1 MTDSLILM
9 VFLVAIIFLSGA
21 LLAAT
26 PWFMKK
32 GECFAVTIPESAQ
45 ADERFL
51 AFRKRYAAA
60 VLAVTLI
67 CAVALGVVSS
77 VALGG
82 IGASPAADVASANAI
97 PTATIVAA
105 ATIPLIVSFALMLH
119 YRKKINSI
127 KREEGWK
134 AERDE
139 AVALVGF
146 EEAPVVPSLAWNV
159 IYVPIVLVTLA
170 IGLVFYP
177 AAPDLVPT
185 HFDFAGNVNQW
196 TPKGPALI
204 AFPLLF
210 EVFMAACFII
220 SHWMT
225 IRSKKDIDPARPA
238 ISAYAYGAF
247 ARAEC
252 IVLLVGG
259 SMLTAVLGIVMV
271 LMMTEVLSLFVTMAL
286 IIVVTLAFVGATIAI
301 SVVYGQSGSRLVKRL
316 DASGDII
323 ADNDEHWKAGIF
335 YWNKD
340 DASLI
345 LPKRFGVGWTMNW
358 ARPAAWLS
366 VGGFTLASI
375 AFVAACIFLM

>member
-9 VFLVAIIFLSGA
+9 VFLVAIVFLSGA
-21 LLAAT
+21 ILAAT

-32 GECFAVTIPESAQ
+32 NECFAVTIPELAQ
-45 ADERFL
+45 ADVRFL

-67 CAVALGVVSS
+67 CAVALGVVSN
-77 VALGG
+77 VVLGKMSSATDA
-82 IGASPAADVASANAI
+82 ASLNAI
-97 PTATIVAA
+97 LVAAIVAT
-105 ATIPLIVSFALMLH
+105 ATIPLIASFALMLH
-119 YRKKINSI
+119 YRKKVKAI

-139 AVALVGF
+139 AVAFIGF
-146 EEAPVVPSLAWNV
+146 EEAPAPPSLAWNV
-159 IYVPIVLVTLA
+159 VYVPIVLITLA
-170 IGLVFYP
+170 LGLALYP
-177 AAPDLVPT
+177 STPDLVPT
-185 HFDFAGNVNQW
+185 HIDFAGNVNQW

-204 AFPLLF
+204 AFPLLV
-210 EVFMAACFII
+210 EVFMAACFIF

-225 IRSKKDIDPARPA
+225 IRSKKDVDPARPA

-252 IVLLVGG
+252 ILLLVGG
-259 SMLTAVLGIVMV
+259 SVLTAVLGIVMI
-271 LMMTEVLSLFVTMAL
+271 LMMTEFLSMLVTMVL
-286 IIVVTLAFVGATIAI
+286 IIVATLVFVGATIAF

-316 DASGDII
+316 EENGDII
-323 ADNDEHWKAGIF
+323 ADNDERWKAGIF

-358 ARPAAWLS
+358 ARPAAWVI
-366 VGGFTLASI
+366 VGGITLASI

>member
-1 MTDSLILM
+1 MTDSLTLM
-9 VFLVAIIFLSGA
+9 VFLIAIVFLSGA
-21 LLAAT
+21 ILAAT

-32 GECFAVTIPESAQ
+32 NECFAVTIPESAQ
-45 ADERFL
+45 ADVRFL

-77 VALGG
+77 VVLGKM
-82 IGASPAADVASANAI
+82 SSAADAASLNAI
-97 PTATIVAA
+97 LVAAIVAT
-105 ATIPLIVSFALMLH
+105 ATIPLIASFALMLH
-119 YRKKINSI
+119 YRKKVKAI

-139 AVALVGF
+139 AVALIGF
-146 EEAPVVPSLAWNV
+146 EEAPAPPSLAWNV
-159 IYVPIVLVTLA
+159 VYVPIVLITLA
-170 IGLVFYP
+170 LGLALYP
-177 AAPDLVPT
+177 STPDLVPT
-185 HFDFAGNVNQW
+185 HIDFAGNVNQW

-204 AFPLLF
+204 AFPLLV
-210 EVFMAACFII
+210 EVFMAACFIF

-225 IRSKKDIDPARPA
+225 IRSKKDVDPARPA

-252 IVLLVGG
+252 ILLLVSG
-259 SMLTAVLGIVMV
+259 SVLTAVLGIVMI
-271 LMMTEVLSLFVTMAL
+271 LMMTETLSMLVTMVL
-286 IIVVTLAFVGATIAI
+286 IIVATLVFVGAMIAF

-316 DASGDII
+316 EENGGII

-335 YWNKD
+335 YWNKG

-358 ARPAAWLS
+358 ARPAAWVI

-375 AFVAACIFLM
+375 AFVAACVFLM

>member
-51 AFRKRYAAA
+51 TFRKRYAAA

-67 CAVALGVVSS
+67 CAVALGTVSS
-77 VALGG
+77 VALGKMG
-82 IGASPAADVASANAI
+82 SAADSDSLNAI
-97 PTATIVAA
+97 LAAAIVVA
-105 ATIPLIVSFALMLH
+105 ATIPLVVSFALMLH
-119 YRKKINSI
+119 YRKRVEAI

-139 AVALVGF
+139 AVALIGF
-146 EEAPVVPSLAWNV
+146 EEAPVPPSLAWNV
-159 IYVPIVLVTLA
+159 VYVPIVLITLA
-170 IGLVFYP
+170 IGLALYP
-177 AAPDLVPT
+177 SAPDLVPT

-210 EVFMAACFII
+210 EAFMAMCFIF

-252 IVLLVGG
+252 ILLLVGG
-259 SMLTAVLGIVMV
+259 SVLTAVLGIVMI
-271 LMMTEVLSLFVTMAL
+271 LMMAEILSMLVTIAL
-286 IIVVTLAFVGATIAI
+286 IIVATLILVGATIAI
-301 SVVYGQSGSRLVKRL
+301 PIVYGQSGSRLVKRL
-316 DASGDII
+316 EENGDII

-358 ARPAAWLS
+358 ARPAAWLI

>member
-1 MTDSLILM
+1 MTDSLTLM
-9 VFLVAIIFLSGA
+9 VFLIAIVLLSGA
-21 LLAAT
+21 ILAAT

-45 ADERFL
+45 VDERFL

-67 CAVALGVVSS
+67 CAVALGVVSN
-77 VALGG
+77 VVLGKM
-82 IGASPAADVASANAI
+82 SSAADAASLNTILVAA
-97 PTATIVAA
+97 IVAT

-119 YRKKINSI
+119 YRKKVKAI
-127 KREEGWK
+127 KREEGWR
-134 AERDE
+134 AETDE
-139 AVALVGF
+139 AVALIGF
-146 EEAPVVPSLAWNV
+146 EEAPVPPSLAWNV
-159 IYVPIVLVTLA
+159 VYVPIVLITLA
-170 IGLVFYP
+170 LGLALYP
-177 AAPDLVPT
+177 FTPDLVPT
-185 HFDFAGNVNQW
+185 HIDFAGNVNQW

-204 AFPLLF
+204 AFPLLV
-210 EVFMAACFII
+210 EVFMAACFIF

-252 IVLLVGG
+252 ILLLVGG
-259 SMLTAVLGIVMV
+259 SVLTAVLGIVII
-271 LMMTEVLSLFVTMAL
+271 LMMTEILSMLVTIAL
-286 IIVVTLAFVGATIAI
+286 IIVVTLVFVGAMIAL

-316 DASGDII
+316 EESSDII

-340 DASLI
+340 DASLF

-358 ARPAAWLS
+358 ARPAAWLI

-375 AFVAACIFLM
+375 AFVAVCMLLM

>member
-9 VFLVAIIFLSGA
+9 AFLIAIVFLSGA

-32 GECFAVTIPESAQ
+32 NECFAVTIPESAQ
-45 ADERFL
+45 ADVRFL
-51 AFRKRYAAA
+51 AFRKRYAVA

-67 CAVALGVVSS
+67 CAVALGTVSN
-77 VALGG
+77 VALGKMG
-82 IGASPAADVASANAI
+82 SAADADSSDVI
-97 PTATIVAA
+97 LVAA
-105 ATIPLIVSFALMLH
+105 IVVATTVPLVVSFALMLH
-119 YRKKINSI
+119 YRKRVEAI

-139 AVALVGF
+139 AVALIGF
-146 EEAPVVPSLAWNV
+146 EESPVPPSLAWNV
-159 IYVPIVLVTLA
+159 VYVPIVLITLA
-170 IGLVFYP
+170 IGLALYP
-177 AAPDLVPT
+177 STPDLVPT

-210 EVFMAACFII
+210 EVFMAACFIF

-252 IVLLVGG
+252 ILLLVGG
-259 SMLTAVLGIVMV
+259 SVLTAVLGIVMI
-271 LMMTEVLSLFVTMAL
+271 LMMTEILSMPVTIAL
-286 IIVVTLAFVGATIAI
+286 IIVTTLVFVGATIAI
-301 SVVYGQSGSRLVKRL
+301 PIVYGQSGSRLVKRL
-316 DASGDII
+316 EENGDII

-340 DASLI
+340 DASLF

-358 ARPAAWLS
+358 ARPAAWLI

>member
-9 VFLVAIIFLSGA
+9 AFLIAIVFLSGA

-32 GECFAVTIPESAQ
+32 NECFAVTIPESEQ
-45 ADERFL
+45 ADVRFL

-60 VLAVTLI
+60 VLVAALI
-67 CAVALGVVSS
+67 CAVALGAVSN
-77 VALGG
+77 VALGKMG
-82 IGASPAADVASANAI
+82 SAPDSDSWSSILVAA
-97 PTATIVAA
+97 IVAA
-105 ATIPLIVSFALMLH
+105 ATIPLVASFALMLH
-119 YRKKINSI
+119 YRKRVEAI

-139 AVALVGF
+139 AVALIGF
-146 EEAPVVPSLAWNV
+146 EEVPVPPSLAWNV
-159 IYVPIVLVTLA
+159 VYVPIVLITLA
-170 IGLVFYP
+170 IGLALYP
-177 AAPDLVPT
+177 STPDMVPT

-210 EVFMAACFII
+210 EVFMAACFIF

-252 IVLLVGG
+252 ILLLVGG
-259 SMLTAVLGIVMV
+259 SVLTAVSGIVMI
-271 LMMTEVLSLFVTMAL
+271 LMMAEILSMFVTVAL
-286 IIVVTLAFVGATIAI
+286 IIVATLILAGATIAV

-316 DASGDII
+316 EENGDMI

-358 ARPAAWLS
+358 ARPAAWLI

>member
-60 VLAVTLI
+60 VLTVTLI
-67 CAVALGVVSS
+67 CAVALGAVSS
-77 VALGG
+77 VTLGKMG
-82 IGASPAADVASANAI
+82 SAVDSDSLNAI
-97 PTATIVAA
+97 LVAAIVAA
-105 ATIPLIVSFALMLH
+105 TTIPLVASFALMLH
-119 YRKKINSI
+119 YRKRVEAI

-139 AVALVGF
+139 AVALIGF
-146 EEAPVVPSLAWNV
+146 EEAPVPPSLAWNV
-159 IYVPIVLVTLA
+159 VYVPIVLITLA
-170 IGLVFYP
+170 IGLALYP
-177 AAPDLVPT
+177 STPDLVPT

-210 EVFMAACFII
+210 EVFMAACFIF

-252 IVLLVGG
+252 ILLLVGG
-259 SMLTAVLGIVMV
+259 SVLTAVSGIVMI
-271 LMMTEVLSLFVTMAL
+271 LMMAEILSMFVTVAL
-286 IIVVTLAFVGATIAI
+286 IIVATLILVGATISV

-316 DASGDII
+316 EENGDMI

-358 ARPAAWLS
+358 AHPAAWLI

>member
-9 VFLVAIIFLSGA
+9 ALLVAIVFLSGA
-21 LLAAT
+21 ILAAT

-32 GECFAVTIPESAQ
+32 NECFAVTIPESAQ

-51 AFRKRYAAA
+51 TFRKRYAAA

-67 CAVALGVVSS
+67 CAVALGAVSN
-77 VALGG
+77 VTLGKMG
-82 IGASPAADVASANAI
+82 SASDSDSLNAI
-97 PTATIVAA
+97 LAAAIVAA
-105 ATIPLIVSFALMLH
+105 ATIPLVASFALMLH
-119 YRKKINSI
+119 YRKRVKAI

-139 AVALVGF
+139 AVALIGF
-146 EEAPVVPSLAWNV
+146 EEAPAPPSLAWNV
-159 IYVPIVLVTLA
+159 VYVPIVLITLA
-170 IGLVFYP
+170 LGLALYP
-177 AAPDLVPT
+177 STPDLVPT
-185 HFDFAGNVNQW
+185 HIDFAGNVNQW

-204 AFPLLF
+204 AFPLLV
-210 EVFMAACFII
+210 EVFMAACFIF

-225 IRSKKDIDPARPA
+225 IRSKKDVDPARPA

-252 IVLLVGG
+252 ILLLVGG
-259 SMLTAVLGIVMV
+259 SVLTAVLGIVMI
-271 LMMTEVLSLFVTMAL
+271 LMMTEFLSMLVTMVL
-286 IIVVTLAFVGATIAI
+286 IIVATLVFVGAMIAF

-316 DASGDII
+316 EENGGII

-335 YWNKD
+335 YWNKG

-358 ARPAAWLS
+358 ARPAAWVI

-375 AFVAACIFLM
+375 AFVAACVFLM

>member
-9 VFLVAIIFLSGA
+9 VFLVAIVFLSGA

-67 CAVALGVVSS
+67 CAVALGAVSS
-77 VALGG
+77 VTLGKMG
-82 IGASPAADVASANAI
+82 SAPDSDSLNAI
-97 PTATIVAA
+97 LTAAIVVA
-105 ATIPLIVSFALMLH
+105 ATIPLVASFALMLH
-119 YRKKINSI
+119 YRKRVESI

-139 AVALVGF
+139 AVALIGF
-146 EEAPVVPSLAWNV
+146 EEAPVPPSLAWNV
-159 IYVPIVLVTLA
+159 VYVPIVLITLA
-170 IGLVFYP
+170 IGLAFYP
-177 AAPDLVPT
+177 SAPDLVPT

-210 EVFMAACFII
+210 EVFMAACFIF

-252 IVLLVGG
+252 ILLLVGG
-259 SMLTAVLGIVMV
+259 SVLTAVSGIVMI
-271 LMMTEVLSLFVTMAL
+271 LMMAEILSMFVTVAL
-286 IIVVTLAFVGATIAI
+286 IIVATLILVGATIAV

-316 DASGDII
+316 EENGDII

-340 DASLI
+340 DASLF

-358 ARPAAWLS
+358 ARPAAWLI

-375 AFVAACIFLM
+375 AFVAACLFLM

>member
-9 VFLVAIIFLSGA
+9 VFLIAIVFLSGA

-32 GECFAVTIPESAQ
+32 NECFAVTIPESAQ
-45 ADERFL
+45 ADVRFL

-67 CAVALGVVSS
+67 CAVALGVVSN
-77 VALGG
+77 VVLGKM
-82 IGASPAADVASANAI
+82 SSAADAASLNTILVAA
-97 PTATIVAA
+97 IVAA

-119 YRKKINSI
+119 YRKKVKAI
-127 KREEGWK
+127 KREEGWR
-134 AERDE
+134 AETDE
-139 AVALVGF
+139 AVALIGF
-146 EEAPVVPSLAWNV
+146 EEAPVPPSLAWNV
-159 IYVPIVLVTLA
+159 VYVPIVLITLA
-170 IGLVFYP
+170 LGLALYP
-177 AAPDLVPT
+177 STPDLVPT
-185 HFDFAGNVNQW
+185 HIDFAGNVNQW

-204 AFPLLF
+204 AFPLLV
-210 EVFMAACFII
+210 EVFMAACFIF

-252 IVLLVGG
+252 ILLLVGG
-259 SMLTAVLGIVMV
+259 SVLTAVLGIVMI
-271 LMMTEVLSLFVTMAL
+271 LMMTEILSMLVTIAL
-286 IIVVTLAFVGATIAI
+286 IIVVTLVFVGATIAL

-316 DASGDII
+316 EESGDII

-340 DASLI
+340 DASLF

-358 ARPAAWLS
+358 ARPAAWLI

>member
-1 MTDSLILM
+1 MTDSLTLM
-9 VFLVAIIFLSGA
+9 VFLIAIVLLSGA
-21 LLAAT
+21 ILAAT

-32 GECFAVTIPESAQ
+32 NECFAVTIPESAQ
-45 ADERFL
+45 ADVRFL

-67 CAVALGVVSS
+67 CAVALGAVSNVVLGKMSS
-77 VALGG
+77 ATDA
-82 IGASPAADVASANAI
+82 ASLNAI
-97 PTATIVAA
+97 LAAAIVAA
-105 ATIPLIVSFALMLH
+105 ATIPLIASFALMLH
-119 YRKKINSI
+119 YRKRVKAI

-139 AVALVGF
+139 AVAFIGF
-146 EEAPVVPSLAWNV
+146 EEAPAPPSLAWNV
-159 IYVPIVLVTLA
+159 VYVPIVLITLA
-170 IGLVFYP
+170 LGLALYP
-177 AAPDLVPT
+177 STPDLVPT
-185 HFDFAGNVNQW
+185 HIDFAGNVNQW

-204 AFPLLF
+204 AFPLLV
-210 EVFMAACFII
+210 EVFMAACFIF

-225 IRSKKDIDPARPA
+225 IRSKKDVDPARPA

-252 IVLLVGG
+252 ILLLVGG
-259 SMLTAVLGIVMV
+259 SVLTAVLGIVMI
-271 LMMTEVLSLFVTMAL
+271 LMMTEFLSMLVTMVL
-286 IIVVTLAFVGATIAI
+286 IIVATLVFVGATIAF

-316 DASGDII
+316 EENGDII
-323 ADNDEHWKAGIF
+323 ADNDERWKAGIF

-358 ARPAAWLS
+358 ARPAAWVI
-366 VGGFTLASI
+366 VGGITLASI
-375 AFVAACIFLM
+375 AFVAACVLLM

>member
-9 VFLVAIIFLSGA
+9 AFLIAIVFLSGA

-32 GECFAVTIPESAQ
+32 NECFAVTIPESAQ
-45 ADERFL
+45 ADVRFL

-67 CAVALGVVSS
+67 CAVALGVVSD
-77 VALGG
+77 VVLGKMSSATDA
-82 IGASPAADVASANAI
+82 ASLNAI
-97 PTATIVAA
+97 LAAAIVAT
-105 ATIPLIVSFALMLH
+105 ATIPLIASFALMLH
-119 YRKKINSI
+119 YRKKVKAI

-139 AVALVGF
+139 AVALIGF
-146 EEAPVVPSLAWNV
+146 EEAPAPPSLAWNV
-159 IYVPIVLVTLA
+159 VYVPIVLITLA
-170 IGLVFYP
+170 LGLALYP
-177 AAPDLVPT
+177 STPDLVPT
-185 HFDFAGNVNQW
+185 HIDFAGNVNQW

-204 AFPLLF
+204 AFPLLV
-210 EVFMAACFII
+210 EVFMAACFIF

-225 IRSKKDIDPARPA
+225 IRSKKDVDPARPA

-252 IVLLVGG
+252 ILLLVSG
-259 SMLTAVLGIVMV
+259 SVLTAVLGIVMI
-271 LMMTEVLSLFVTMAL
+271 LMMTETLSMLVTMVL
-286 IIVVTLAFVGATIAI
+286 IIVATLVFVGAMIAF

-316 DASGDII
+316 EENGGII

-335 YWNKD
+335 YWNKG

-358 ARPAAWLS
+358 ARPAAWVI

-375 AFVAACIFLM
+375 AFVAACVFLM

>member
-21 LLAAT
+21 ILAAT

-32 GECFAVTIPESAQ
+32 NECFAVTIPESAQ
-45 ADERFL
+45 ADVRFL

-67 CAVALGVVSS
+67 CAVALGVVSN
-77 VALGG
+77 VVLGKM
-82 IGASPAADVASANAI
+82 SSAADAASLNTILVAA
-97 PTATIVAA
+97 IVAA
-105 ATIPLIVSFALMLH
+105 ATIPLIASFALMLH
-119 YRKKINSI
+119 YRKKVKAI

-139 AVALVGF
+139 AVALIGF
-146 EEAPVVPSLAWNV
+146 EEAPAPPSLAWNV
-159 IYVPIVLVTLA
+159 VYVPIVLITLA
-170 IGLVFYP
+170 IGLALYP
-177 AAPDLVPT
+177 STPDLVPT

-210 EVFMAACFII
+210 EAFMAACFIF

-225 IRSKKDIDPARPA
+225 IRSKKDIDPVRPA

-252 IVLLVGG
+252 ILLLVGG
-259 SMLTAVLGIVMV
+259 SVLTAVLGIVMI
-271 LMMTEVLSLFVTMAL
+271 LMMTEILSMLVTMVL
-286 IIVVTLAFVGATIAI
+286 IIVATLIFVGATIVV

-316 DASGDII
+316 EENSDII
-323 ADNDEHWKAGIF
+323 ADSDEHWKAGIF
-335 YWNKD
+335 YWNND

-358 ARPAAWLS
+358 ARPAAWLI
-366 VGGFTLASI
+366 VGGFTLVSI

>member
-1 MTDSLILM
+1 MTDSLTLM
-9 VFLVAIIFLSGA
+9 VFLIAIVFLSGA
-21 LLAAT
+21 ILAAT

-32 GECFAVTIPESAQ
+32 NECFAVTIPESAQ
-45 ADERFL
+45 ADVRFL

-67 CAVALGVVSS
+67 CAVALGVVSN
-77 VALGG
+77 VVLGKMSSETDA
-82 IGASPAADVASANAI
+82 ASLNAI
-97 PTATIVAA
+97 LVAAIVAA
-105 ATIPLIVSFALMLH
+105 ATIPLIASFALMLH
-119 YRKKINSI
+119 YRKRVKAI

-139 AVALVGF
+139 AVAFIGF
-146 EEAPVVPSLAWNV
+146 EEAPAPPSLAWNV
-159 IYVPIVLVTLA
+159 VYVPIVLITLA
-170 IGLVFYP
+170 LGLALYP
-177 AAPDLVPT
+177 STPDLVPT
-185 HFDFAGNVNQW
+185 HIDFAGNVNQW

-204 AFPLLF
+204 AFPLLV
-210 EVFMAACFII
+210 EVFMAACFIF

-225 IRSKKDIDPARPA
+225 IRSKKDVDPARPA

-252 IVLLVGG
+252 ILLLVGG
-259 SMLTAVLGIVMV
+259 SVLTAVLGIVMI
-271 LMMTEVLSLFVTMAL
+271 LMMTEFLSMLVTMVL
-286 IIVVTLAFVGATIAI
+286 IIVATLVFVGATIAF

-316 DASGDII
+316 EENGDII
-323 ADNDEHWKAGIF
+323 ADNDERWKAGIF

-358 ARPAAWLS
+358 ARPAAWVI
-366 VGGFTLASI
+366 VGGITLASI
-375 AFVAACIFLM
+375 AFVAACVFLM

>member
-9 VFLVAIIFLSGA
+9 AFLVAIVFLSGA
-21 LLAAT
+21 ILAAT

-32 GECFAVTIPESAQ
+32 NECFAVTIPESAQ

-51 AFRKRYAAA
+51 TFRKRYAAA

-67 CAVALGVVSS
+67 CAVALGAVSN
-77 VALGG
+77 VTLGKMG
-82 IGASPAADVASANAI
+82 SASDSDSLNAI
-97 PTATIVAA
+97 LAAAIVAA
-105 ATIPLIVSFALMLH
+105 ATIPLVASFALMLH
-119 YRKKINSI
+119 YRKRVKAI

-139 AVALVGF
+139 AVALIGF
-146 EEAPVVPSLAWNV
+146 EEAPAPPSLAWNV
-159 IYVPIVLVTLA
+159 VYVPIVLITLA
-170 IGLVFYP
+170 LGLALYP
-177 AAPDLVPT
+177 STPDLVPT
-185 HFDFAGNVNQW
+185 HIDFAGNVNQW

-204 AFPLLF
+204 AFPLLV
-210 EVFMAACFII
+210 EVFMAACFIF

-225 IRSKKDIDPARPA
+225 IRSKKDVDPARPA

-252 IVLLVGG
+252 ILLLVGG
-259 SMLTAVLGIVMV
+259 SVLTAVLGIVMI
-271 LMMTEVLSLFVTMAL
+271 LMMTEFLSMLVTMVL
-286 IIVVTLAFVGATIAI
+286 IIVATLVFVGATIAF

-316 DASGDII
+316 EENGDII
-323 ADNDEHWKAGIF
+323 ADNDERWKAGIF

-358 ARPAAWLS
+358 ARPAAWAI

-375 AFVAACIFLM
+375 AFVAACVFLM

>member
-21 LLAAT
+21 ILAAT

-32 GECFAVTIPESAQ
+32 NECFAVTIPESAQ
-45 ADERFL
+45 ADVRFL

-67 CAVALGVVSS
+67 CAVALGVVSN
-77 VALGG
+77 VVLGKM
-82 IGASPAADVASANAI
+82 SSAADAASLNAI
-97 PTATIVAA
+97 LVAAIVAT
-105 ATIPLIVSFALMLH
+105 ATIPLIASFALMLH
-119 YRKKINSI
+119 YRKKVKAI

-139 AVALVGF
+139 AVALIGF
-146 EEAPVVPSLAWNV
+146 EEAPAPPSLAWNV
-159 IYVPIVLVTLA
+159 VYVPIVLITLA
-170 IGLVFYP
+170 LGLALYP
-177 AAPDLVPT
+177 STPDLVPT
-185 HFDFAGNVNQW
+185 HIDFAGNVNQW

-204 AFPLLF
+204 AFPLLV
-210 EVFMAACFII
+210 EVFMAACFIF

-225 IRSKKDIDPARPA
+225 IRSKKDVDPARPA

-252 IVLLVGG
+252 ILLLVSG
-259 SMLTAVLGIVMV
+259 SVLTAVLGIVMI
-271 LMMTEVLSLFVTMAL
+271 LMMTETLSMLVTMVL
-286 IIVVTLAFVGATIAI
+286 IIVATLVFVGAIIAF

-316 DASGDII
+316 EENGGII

-335 YWNKD
+335 YWNKG

-358 ARPAAWLS
+358 ARPAAWLI
-366 VGGFTLASI
+366 VGGFTLVSI

>member
-67 CAVALGVVSS
+67 CAVALGVVSN
-77 VALGG
+77 VVLGKMSSATDA
-82 IGASPAADVASANAI
+82 ASLNAI
-97 PTATIVAA
+97 LAAAIVAA
-105 ATIPLIVSFALMLH
+105 ATIPLIASFALMLH
-119 YRKKINSI
+119 YRKRVKAI

-139 AVALVGF
+139 AVALIGF
-146 EEAPVVPSLAWNV
+146 EEAPAPPSLAWNV
-159 IYVPIVLVTLA
+159 VYVPIVLITLA
-170 IGLVFYP
+170 LGLALYP
-177 AAPDLVPT
+177 STPDLVPT
-185 HFDFAGNVNQW
+185 HIDFAGNVNQW

-204 AFPLLF
+204 AFPLLV
-210 EVFMAACFII
+210 EVFMAACFIF

-225 IRSKKDIDPARPA
+225 IRSKKDVDPARPA

-252 IVLLVGG
+252 ILLLVSG
-259 SMLTAVLGIVMV
+259 SVLTAVLGIVMI
-271 LMMTEVLSLFVTMAL
+271 LMMTEILSMLVTIAL
-286 IIVVTLAFVGATIAI
+286 IIVATLILVGATIAI

-335 YWNKD
+335 YWSKD

-358 ARPAAWLS
+358 ARPAAWLI

>member
-1 MTDSLILM
+1 MTDSLTLM
-9 VFLVAIIFLSGA
+9 VFLIAIVFLSGA
-21 LLAAT
+21 ILAAT

-32 GECFAVTIPESAQ
+32 NECFAVTIPESAQ
-45 ADERFL
+45 ADVRFL

-67 CAVALGVVSS
+67 CAVALGVVSN
-77 VALGG
+77 VVLGKMSSATDA
-82 IGASPAADVASANAI
+82 ASLNAI
-97 PTATIVAA
+97 LAAAIVAA
-105 ATIPLIVSFALMLH
+105 ATIPLIASFALMLH
-119 YRKKINSI
+119 YRKRVKAI

-139 AVALVGF
+139 AVAFIGF
-146 EEAPVVPSLAWNV
+146 EEAPAPPSLAWNV
-159 IYVPIVLVTLA
+159 VYVPIVLITLA
-170 IGLVFYP
+170 LGLALYP
-177 AAPDLVPT
+177 STPDLVPT
-185 HFDFAGNVNQW
+185 HIDFAGNVNQW

-204 AFPLLF
+204 AFPLLV
-210 EVFMAACFII
+210 EVFMAACFIF

-225 IRSKKDIDPARPA
+225 IRSKKDVDPARPA

-252 IVLLVGG
+252 ILLLVSG
-259 SMLTAVLGIVMV
+259 SVLTAVLGIVMI
-271 LMMTEVLSLFVTMAL
+271 LMMTETLSMLVTMVL
-286 IIVVTLAFVGATIAI
+286 IIVATLVFVGAMIAF

-316 DASGDII
+316 EENGGII

-335 YWNKD
+335 YWNKG

-358 ARPAAWLS
+358 ARPAAWVI
-366 VGGFTLASI
+366 VGGITLASI
-375 AFVAACIFLM
+375 AFAAACVLLM

>member
-1 MTDSLILM
+1 MTDSLTLM
-9 VFLVAIIFLSGA
+9 VFLIAIVFLSGA
-21 LLAAT
+21 ILAAT

-32 GECFAVTIPESAQ
+32 NECFAVTIPESAQ

-51 AFRKRYAAA
+51 TFRKRYAAA

-67 CAVALGVVSS
+67 CAVALGAVSNVVLGKMSS
-77 VALGG
+77 VTDA
-82 IGASPAADVASANAI
+82 ASLNAI
-97 PTATIVAA
+97 LVAAIVAT
-105 ATIPLIVSFALMLH
+105 ATIPLIASFALMLH
-119 YRKKINSI
+119 YRKKIKAI

-139 AVALVGF
+139 AVALIGF
-146 EEAPVVPSLAWNV
+146 EEAPAPPSLAWNV
-159 IYVPIVLVTLA
+159 VYVPIVLITLA
-170 IGLVFYP
+170 LGLALYP
-177 AAPDLVPT
+177 STPDLVPT
-185 HFDFAGNVNQW
+185 HIDFAGNVNQW

-204 AFPLLF
+204 AFPLLV
-210 EVFMAACFII
+210 EVFMAACFIF

-225 IRSKKDIDPARPA
+225 IRSKKDVDPARPA

-252 IVLLVGG
+252 ILLLVSG
-259 SMLTAVLGIVMV
+259 SVLTAVLGIVMI
-271 LMMTEVLSLFVTMAL
+271 LMMTETLSMLVTMVL
-286 IIVVTLAFVGATIAI
+286 IIVATLVFVGATIAF

-316 DASGDII
+316 EENGAII

-358 ARPAAWLS
+358 ARPAAWLI

>member
-1 MTDSLILM
+1 MTDSLTLM
-9 VFLVAIIFLSGA
+9 VFLIAIVFLSGA
-21 LLAAT
+21 ILAAT

-32 GECFAVTIPESAQ
+32 NECFAVTIPESAQ
-45 ADERFL
+45 ADVRFL

-67 CAVALGVVSS
+67 CAVALGAVSNVVLGKMSS
-77 VALGG
+77 ATDA
-82 IGASPAADVASANAI
+82 ASLNAI
-97 PTATIVAA
+97 LAAAIVAA
-105 ATIPLIVSFALMLH
+105 ATIPLIASFALMLH
-119 YRKKINSI
+119 YRKRVKAI

-139 AVALVGF
+139 AVAFIGF
-146 EEAPVVPSLAWNV
+146 EEAPAPPSLAWNV
-159 IYVPIVLVTLA
+159 VYVPIVLITLA
-170 IGLVFYP
+170 LGLALYP
-177 AAPDLVPT
+177 STPDLVPT
-185 HFDFAGNVNQW
+185 HIDFAGNVNQW

-204 AFPLLF
+204 AFPLLV
-210 EVFMAACFII
+210 EVFMAACFIF

-225 IRSKKDIDPARPA
+225 IRSKKDVDPARPA

-252 IVLLVGG
+252 ILLLVSG
-259 SMLTAVLGIVMV
+259 SVLTAVLGIVMI
-271 LMMTEVLSLFVTMAL
+271 LMMTETLSMLVTMVL
-286 IIVVTLAFVGATIAI
+286 IIVATLVFVGAMIAF

-316 DASGDII
+316 EENGGII

-335 YWNKD
+335 YWNKG

-358 ARPAAWLS
+358 ARPAAWVI

-375 AFVAACIFLM
+375 AFVAACVFLM

>member
-67 CAVALGVVSS
+67 CAVALGAVSN
-77 VALGG
+77 VALGKMG
-82 IGASPAADVASANAI
+82 SAPDSDSLSSILVAA
-97 PTATIVAA
+97 IVAA
-105 ATIPLIVSFALMLH
+105 ATIPLIASFALMLH
-119 YRKKINSI
+119 YRKRVEAI

-139 AVALVGF
+139 AVALIGF
-146 EEAPVVPSLAWNV
+146 EEAPVPPSLAWNV
-159 IYVPIVLVTLA
+159 VYVPIVLITLA
-170 IGLVFYP
+170 IGLALYP
-177 AAPDLVPT
+177 STPDLVPT

-210 EVFMAACFII
+210 EVFMAACFIF

-252 IVLLVGG
+252 ILLLVGG
-259 SMLTAVLGIVMV
+259 SVFTAVLGIVMI
-271 LMMTEVLSLFVTMAL
+271 LMMAEILSMLVTIAL
-286 IIVVTLAFVGATIAI
+286 IIVATLILVGATIAI

-316 DASGDII
+316 EENGDII
-323 ADNDEHWKAGIF
+323 TDNDEHWKAGVF

-358 ARPAAWLS
+358 ARPAAWLI

>member
-9 VFLVAIIFLSGA
+9 AFLIAIIFLSGA

-45 ADERFL
+45 VDERFL

-67 CAVALGVVSS
+67 CAVALGAVSN
-77 VALGG
+77 VALGKMG
-82 IGASPAADVASANAI
+82 SADDSDSLNAI
-97 PTATIVAA
+97 LVAAIVVA
-105 ATIPLIVSFALMLH
+105 ATIPLVASFALMLH
-119 YRKKINSI
+119 YRKRVEAI

-139 AVALVGF
+139 AVALIGF
-146 EEAPVVPSLAWNV
+146 EEAPVPPSLAWNV
-159 IYVPIVLVTLA
+159 VYVPIVFITLA
-170 IGLVFYP
+170 IGLALYP
-177 AAPDLVPT
+177 STPDLVPT

-210 EVFMAACFII
+210 EVFMAACFIF

-252 IVLLVGG
+252 ILLLVGG
-259 SMLTAVLGIVMV
+259 SVLTAVLGIVMI
-271 LMMTEVLSLFVTMAL
+271 LMMTEILSMPVTIAL
-286 IIVVTLAFVGATIAI
+286 IIVTTLVFVGATIAI
-301 SVVYGQSGSRLVKRL
+301 PIVYGQSGSRLVKRL
-316 DASGDII
+316 EENGDII

-340 DASLI
+340 DASLF

-358 ARPAAWLS
+358 ARPAAWLI

>member
-67 CAVALGVVSS
+67 CAVALGVVSN
-77 VALGG
+77 VALGKMG
-82 IGASPAADVASANAI
+82 SALDSDSLNAI
-97 PTATIVAA
+97 LAAAIVAT
-105 ATIPLIVSFALMLH
+105 ATIPLIASFALMLH
-119 YRKKINSI
+119 YRKKVKAI

-139 AVALVGF
+139 AVALIGF
-146 EEAPVVPSLAWNV
+146 EEAPAPPSLAWNV
-159 IYVPIVLVTLA
+159 VYVPIVLITLA
-170 IGLVFYP
+170 LGLALYP
-177 AAPDLVPT
+177 STPDLVPT
-185 HFDFAGNVNQW
+185 HIDFAGNVNQW

-204 AFPLLF
+204 AFPLLV
-210 EVFMAACFII
+210 EVFMAACFIF

-225 IRSKKDIDPARPA
+225 IRSKKDVDPARPA

-252 IVLLVGG
+252 ILLLVGG
-259 SMLTAVLGIVMV
+259 SVLTAVLGIVMI
-271 LMMTEVLSLFVTMAL
+271 LMMTEFLSMLVTIAL
-286 IIVVTLAFVGATIAI
+286 IIVATLILVGATIAI
-301 SVVYGQSGSRLVKRL
+301 FVVYGQSGSRLVKRL

-358 ARPAAWLS
+358 ARPAAWLI

>member
-1 MTDSLILM
+1 MTDSLTLM
-9 VFLVAIIFLSGA
+9 VFLIAIVFLSGA
-21 LLAAT
+21 ILAAT

-32 GECFAVTIPESAQ
+32 NECFAVTIPESAQ
-45 ADERFL
+45 ADVRFL

-67 CAVALGVVSS
+67 CAVALGAVSNVVLGKMSS
-77 VALGG
+77 ATDA
-82 IGASPAADVASANAI
+82 ASLNAI
-97 PTATIVAA
+97 LAAAIVAA
-105 ATIPLIVSFALMLH
+105 ATIPLIASFALMLH
-119 YRKKINSI
+119 YRKKVKAI

-139 AVALVGF
+139 AVALIGF
-146 EEAPVVPSLAWNV
+146 EEAPAPPSLAWNV
-159 IYVPIVLVTLA
+159 VYVPIVLITLA
-170 IGLVFYP
+170 LGLALYP
-177 AAPDLVPT
+177 STPDLVPT
-185 HFDFAGNVNQW
+185 HIDFAGNVNRW

-204 AFPLLF
+204 AFPLLV
-210 EVFMAACFII
+210 EVFMAACFIF

-252 IVLLVGG
+252 ILLLVSG
-259 SMLTAVLGIVMV
+259 SVLTAVLGIVMI
-271 LMMTEVLSLFVTMAL
+271 LMMTEFLSMLVTMVL
-286 IIVVTLAFVGATIAI
+286 IIVATLVFVGATIAF

-316 DASGDII
+316 EENGDII
-323 ADNDEHWKAGIF
+323 ADNDERWKAGIF

-358 ARPAAWLS
+358 ARPAAWVI

>member
-9 VFLVAIIFLSGA
+9 AFLVAIVFLSGA

-45 ADERFL
+45 TDERFL

-67 CAVALGVVSS
+67 CAVALGAVSN
-77 VALGG
+77 VALGKMG
-82 IGASPAADVASANAI
+82 SAPDSDSLNAI
-97 PTATIVAA
+97 LAAAIVVA
-105 ATIPLIVSFALMLH
+105 ATIPLVVSFALMLH
-119 YRKKINSI
+119 YRKRVEAI

-139 AVALVGF
+139 AVALIGF
-146 EEAPVVPSLAWNV
+146 EEAPVPPSLAWNV
-159 IYVPIVLVTLA
+159 VYVPIVLITLA
-170 IGLVFYP
+170 IGLALYP
-177 AAPDLVPT
+177 STPDLVPT
-185 HFDFAGNVNQW
+185 NFDFAGNVNQW

-210 EVFMAACFII
+210 EVFMAACFIF
-220 SHWMT
+220 SHWMA

-252 IVLLVGG
+252 ILLLVGG
-259 SMLTAVLGIVMV
+259 SVLTAVLGIVMI
-271 LMMTEVLSLFVTMAL
+271 LMMAEILSMLVTIAL
-286 IIVVTLAFVGATIAI
+286 IIVATLILVGATIAV

-316 DASGDII
+316 EENGDMI

-340 DASLI
+340 DASLF

-358 ARPAAWLS
+358 ARPAAWLI

>member
-67 CAVALGVVSS
+67 CAVALGAVSN
-77 VALGG
+77 VALGKMG
-82 IGASPAADVASANAI
+82 SAPDSDSLSSILVAA
-97 PTATIVAA
+97 IVAA
-105 ATIPLIVSFALMLH
+105 ATIPLIASFALMLH
-119 YRKKINSI
+119 YRKRVEAI

-139 AVALVGF
+139 AVALIGF
-146 EEAPVVPSLAWNV
+146 EEAPVPPSLAWNV
-159 IYVPIVLVTLA
+159 VYVPIVLITLA
-170 IGLVFYP
+170 IGLALYP
-177 AAPDLVPT
+177 SAPDMVPT

-210 EVFMAACFII
+210 EVFMAACFIF

-252 IVLLVGG
+252 ILLLVSG
-259 SMLTAVLGIVMV
+259 SVLTAVLGIVMI
-271 LMMTEVLSLFVTMAL
+271 LMMTETLSMLVTMVL
-286 IIVVTLAFVGATIAI
+286 IIVATLVFVGAMIAF

-316 DASGDII
+316 EENGGII

-335 YWNKD
+335 YWNKG

-358 ARPAAWLS
+358 ARPAAWLI
-366 VGGFTLASI
+366 VGGFTLVSI

>member
-1 MTDSLILM
+1 MTDSLTLM
-9 VFLVAIIFLSGA
+9 VFLIAIVLLSGA
-21 LLAAT
+21 ILAAT

-45 ADERFL
+45 VDERFL

-67 CAVALGVVSS
+67 CAVALGVVSN
-77 VALGG
+77 VVLGKM
-82 IGASPAADVASANAI
+82 SSAADAASLNTILVAA
-97 PTATIVAA
+97 IVAT

-119 YRKKINSI
+119 YRKKVKAI
-127 KREEGWK
+127 KREEGWR
-134 AERDE
+134 AETDE
-139 AVALVGF
+139 AVALIGF
-146 EEAPVVPSLAWNV
+146 EEAPVPPSLAWNV
-159 IYVPIVLVTLA
+159 VYVPIVLITLA
-170 IGLVFYP
+170 LGLALYP
-177 AAPDLVPT
+177 FTPDLVPT
-185 HFDFAGNVNQW
+185 HIDFAGNVNQW

-204 AFPLLF
+204 AFPLLV
-210 EVFMAACFII
+210 EVFMAACFIF

-225 IRSKKDIDPARPA
+225 IRSKKDVDPARPA

-252 IVLLVGG
+252 ILLLVSG
-259 SMLTAVLGIVMV
+259 SVLTAVLGIVII
-271 LMMTEVLSLFVTMAL
+271 LMMTEILSMLVTIAL
-286 IIVVTLAFVGATIAI
+286 IIVVTLVFVGAMIAL

-316 DASGDII
+316 EESSDII

-340 DASLI
+340 DASLF

-358 ARPAAWLS
+358 ARPAAWLI

-375 AFVAACIFLM
+375 AFVAVCMLLM

>member
-9 VFLVAIIFLSGA
+9 AFLIAIVFLSGA

-32 GECFAVTIPESAQ
+32 NECFAVTIPESAQ
-45 ADERFL
+45 ADVRFL
-51 AFRKRYAAA
+51 AFRKRYAVA

-67 CAVALGVVSS
+67 CAVSLALVSS
-77 VALGG
+77 VALGKMG
-82 IGASPAADVASANAI
+82 SAADAASSDAI
-97 PTATIVAA
+97 LAAAIVVAA
-105 ATIPLIVSFALMLH
+105 TVPLVVSFALMLH
-119 YRKKINSI
+119 YRKRVKAI

-139 AVALVGF
+139 AVALIGF
-146 EEAPVVPSLAWNV
+146 EEAPAPPSLAWNV
-159 IYVPIVLVTLA
+159 VYAPIALITLA
-170 IGLVFYP
+170 IGLELYP
-177 AAPDLVPT
+177 SAPDLVPT

-210 EVFMAACFII
+210 EAFRAACFIF
-220 SHWMT
+220 SHWMA

-252 IVLLVGG
+252 ILLLVGG
-259 SMLTAVLGIVMV
+259 SVLTAVLGIVMA
-271 LMMTEVLSLFVTMAL
+271 LMMTEILSLFVTMAL
-286 IIVVTLAFVGATIAI
+286 IIVATLIFVGATIAV
-301 SVVYGQSGSRLVKRL
+301 SVVYGQSGSRLIKRL
-316 DASGDII
+316 EESSDII

-340 DASLI
+340 DASLV

-358 ARPAAWLS
+358 ARPATWVI
-366 VGGFTLASI
+366 VGGFTLVSI
-375 AFVAACIFLM
+375 AFVVACLLLM

>member
-1 MTDSLILM
+1 MTDSLILI

-21 LLAAT
+21 ILAAT

-32 GECFAVTIPESAQ
+32 NECFAVTIPESAQ
-45 ADERFL
+45 ADVRFL

-67 CAVALGVVSS
+67 CAVALGVVSN
-77 VALGG
+77 VVLGKMSSETDA
-82 IGASPAADVASANAI
+82 ASLNAI
-97 PTATIVAA
+97 LVAAIVAA
-105 ATIPLIVSFALMLH
+105 ATIPLVASFALMLH
-119 YRKKINSI
+119 YRKRVKAI

-139 AVALVGF
+139 AVALIGF
-146 EEAPVVPSLAWNV
+146 EEAPAPPSLAWNV
-159 IYVPIVLVTLA
+159 VYVPIVLITLA
-170 IGLVFYP
+170 LGLALYP
-177 AAPDLVPT
+177 STPDLVPT
-185 HFDFAGNVNQW
+185 HIDFAGNVNQW

-204 AFPLLF
+204 AFPLLV
-210 EVFMAACFII
+210 EVFMAACFIF

-225 IRSKKDIDPARPA
+225 IRSKKDVDPARPA

-252 IVLLVGG
+252 ILLLVGG
-259 SMLTAVLGIVMV
+259 SVLTAVLGIVMI
-271 LMMTEVLSLFVTMAL
+271 LMMTEFLSMLVTMVL
-286 IIVVTLAFVGATIAI
+286 IIVATLVFVGAMIAF

-316 DASGDII
+316 EENGGII

-335 YWNKD
+335 YWNKG

-358 ARPAAWLS
+358 ARPAAWVI

-375 AFVAACIFLM
+375 AFVAACVFLM

>member
-9 VFLVAIIFLSGA
+9 VFLVAIVFLSGA

-67 CAVALGVVSS
+67 CAVALGAVSN
-77 VALGG
+77 VALGKMG
-82 IGASPAADVASANAI
+82 SAPDSDSLNAI
-97 PTATIVAA
+97 LAAAIVAA
-105 ATIPLIVSFALMLH
+105 ATIPLVVSFALMLH
-119 YRKKINSI
+119 YRKRVEAI

-139 AVALVGF
+139 AVALIGF
-146 EEAPVVPSLAWNV
+146 EEAPVPPSLAWNV
-159 IYVPIVLVTLA
+159 VYVPIVLITLA
-170 IGLVFYP
+170 IGLALYP
-177 AAPDLVPT
+177 SAPDLVPT

-210 EVFMAACFII
+210 EAFMAMCFIF

-252 IVLLVGG
+252 ILLLVGG
-259 SMLTAVLGIVMV
+259 SVLTAVLGIVMI
-271 LMMTEVLSLFVTMAL
+271 LMMTEILSMLVTIAL
-286 IIVVTLAFVGATIAI
+286 IIVATLILVGATIAI
-301 SVVYGQSGSRLVKRL
+301 PIVYGQSGSRLVKRL
-316 DASGDII
+316 EENGDII
-323 ADNDEHWKAGIF
+323 VDNDEHWKAGVF

-340 DASLI
+340 DASLF

-358 ARPAAWLS
+358 ARPAAWLI

>member
-1 MTDSLILM
+1 
-9 VFLVAIIFLSGA
+9 
-21 LLAAT
+21 
-26 PWFMKK
+26 MKK

-67 CAVALGVVSS
+67 CAVALGAVSN
-77 VALGG
+77 VALGEMG
-82 IGASPAADVASANAI
+82 SAADSDSLNAI
-97 PTATIVAA
+97 LAAAIVAA
-105 ATIPLIVSFALMLH
+105 ATIPLVASFALMLH
-119 YRKKINSI
+119 YRKRVEAI

-139 AVALVGF
+139 AVALIGF
-146 EEAPVVPSLAWNV
+146 EEAPVPPSLAWNV
-159 IYVPIVLVTLA
+159 VYVPIVLITLA
-170 IGLVFYP
+170 IGLALYP
-177 AAPDLVPT
+177 STPDLVPT

-210 EVFMAACFII
+210 EVFMAVCFIF
-220 SHWMT
+220 SHWMA

-252 IVLLVGG
+252 ILLLVGG
-259 SMLTAVLGIVMV
+259 SVLTAVLGIVMI
-271 LMMTEVLSLFVTMAL
+271 LMMTEILSMLVTIAL
-286 IIVVTLAFVGATIAI
+286 IIVATSILVGATIAI
-301 SVVYGQSGSRLVKRL
+301 SIVYGQSGSRLVKCL
-316 DASGDII
+316 EENGDII
-323 ADNDEHWKAGIF
+323 ADNDEHWKAGVF

-358 ARPAAWLS
+358 ARPAAWLI

>member
-1 MTDSLILM
+1 MTDSLILIAFLIAI
-9 VFLVAIIFLSGA
+9 VFLFGA

-32 GECFAVTIPESAQ
+32 NECFAVTIPESAQ
-45 ADERFL
+45 ADVRFL

-67 CAVALGVVSS
+67 CAVALGVVSN
-77 VALGG
+77 VVLGKM
-82 IGASPAADVASANAI
+82 SSAADAASLNTILVAA
-97 PTATIVAA
+97 IVAT
-105 ATIPLIVSFALMLH
+105 ATIPLIASFALMLH
-119 YRKKINSI
+119 YRKKVKAI

-139 AVALVGF
+139 AVALIGF
-146 EEAPVVPSLAWNV
+146 EEAPAPPSLAWNV
-159 IYVPIVLVTLA
+159 VYVPIVLITLA
-170 IGLVFYP
+170 LGLALYP
-177 AAPDLVPT
+177 STPDLVPT
-185 HFDFAGNVNQW
+185 HIDFAGNVNQW

-204 AFPLLF
+204 AFPLLV
-210 EVFMAACFII
+210 EVFMAACFIF

-225 IRSKKDIDPARPA
+225 IRSKKDVDPARPA

-252 IVLLVGG
+252 ILLLVSG
-259 SMLTAVLGIVMV
+259 SVLTAVLGIVMI
-271 LMMTEVLSLFVTMAL
+271 LMMTETLSMLVTVVL
-286 IIVVTLAFVGATIAI
+286 IIVATLVFVGAMIAF

-316 DASGDII
+316 EESSDII

-358 ARPAAWLS
+358 ARPAAWVI
-366 VGGFTLASI
+366 VGGITLASI
-375 AFVAACIFLM
+375 AFVAACVFLM

>member
-1 MTDSLILM
+1 MTDSLTLM
-9 VFLVAIIFLSGA
+9 VFLIAIVFLSGA
-21 LLAAT
+21 ILAAT

-32 GECFAVTIPESAQ
+32 NECFAVTIPESAQ

-51 AFRKRYAAA
+51 TFRKRYAAA

-67 CAVALGVVSS
+67 CAVALGVVSN
-77 VALGG
+77 VVLGKMSSATDA
-82 IGASPAADVASANAI
+82 ASLNAI
-97 PTATIVAA
+97 LVAAIVAT
-105 ATIPLIVSFALMLH
+105 ATIPLIASFALMLH
-119 YRKKINSI
+119 YRKKIKAI

-139 AVALVGF
+139 AVALIGF
-146 EEAPVVPSLAWNV
+146 EEAPAPPSLAWNV
-159 IYVPIVLVTLA
+159 VYVPIVLITLA
-170 IGLVFYP
+170 LGLALYP
-177 AAPDLVPT
+177 STPDLVPT
-185 HFDFAGNVNQW
+185 HIDFAGNVNQW

-204 AFPLLF
+204 AFPLLV
-210 EVFMAACFII
+210 EVFMAACFIF

-225 IRSKKDIDPARPA
+225 IRSKKDVDPARPA

-252 IVLLVGG
+252 ILLLVSG
-259 SMLTAVLGIVMV
+259 SVLTAVLGIVMI
-271 LMMTEVLSLFVTMAL
+271 LMMTETLSMLVTMVL
-286 IIVVTLAFVGATIAI
+286 IIVATLVFVGAMIAF

-316 DASGDII
+316 EENGAII

-358 ARPAAWLS
+358 ARPAAWLI

>member
-9 VFLVAIIFLSGA
+9 AFLIAIVFLSGA

-32 GECFAVTIPESAQ
+32 NECFAVTIPESAQ
-45 ADERFL
+45 ADVRFL
-51 AFRKRYAAA
+51 AFRKRYAVA

-67 CAVALGVVSS
+67 CAFALAIVSGVPLGKMSS
-77 VALGG
+77 
-82 IGASPAADVASANAI
+82 AADADSSDAI
-97 PTATIVAA
+97 LAA
-105 ATIPLIVSFALMLH
+105 AIVVAVTVPLVVSFALMLH
-119 YRKKINSI
+119 YRKRVEAI

-139 AVALVGF
+139 AVALIGF
-146 EEAPVVPSLAWNV
+146 EEAPVPPSLAWNV
-159 IYVPIVLVTLA
+159 VYVPIVLITIA
-170 IGLVFYP
+170 IGLVLYP
-177 AAPDLVPT
+177 SAPDMVPT

-210 EVFMAACFII
+210 EVFMAACFIF

-252 IVLLVGG
+252 ILLLVGG
-259 SMLTAVLGIVMV
+259 SVLTAVLGIVMI
-271 LMMTEVLSLFVTMAL
+271 LMMTEILSMLVTIAL
-286 IIVVTLAFVGATIAI
+286 IIVTTLVFVGATIAV
-301 SVVYGQSGSRLVKRL
+301 SVVYGQSGSRLIKRL
-316 DASGDII
+316 EENGDII

-335 YWNKD
+335 YWNKN

-358 ARPAAWLS
+358 ARPAAWLI
-366 VGGFTLASI
+366 VGGFTLVSI